1 MTRVGRYRYS
11 VWMFGRFD
19 STPVRCA
26 TLALWL
32 VILGWAVGVPA
43 IAAEPGARFAEP
55 SLTTARSIVARARAE
70 ADANCQA
77 PSDRLVEILCQKV
90 LTVGL
95 RATYAGFSQ
104 RAPDGTFSGMEV
116 DLARMIADFLGV
128 EMRPIRVTPKSRIPF
143 VVRGQT
149 DLSIATTGHD
159 RIRDSQVRFIRP
171 HYFASQTA
179 LVGPKSATIRGW
191 DDLTG
196 QTICMPLGASSNLMV
211 ASTRVK
217 VLIFE
222 TPRQLADALNFGRCR
237 FVVHDDSFFWRYR
250 DNPEW
255 ASRFEIKFTFAPIR
269 WGMFVA
275 PDRADRL
282 ADVLTLLSVAYH
294 IDGTFLRLAAT
305 HRLNEAFLET
315 ERHHWLSP
323 ICLGPQGYPAPTCLA
338 DPIANLPD
346 MQTRFARFVDSLEA
360 HLGTIRA
367 DGVDLS
373 ALKQQAMFERL
384 MDGVAVSIALV
395 VGATSMTMLCAIGF
409 ATLLV
414 SRRRWLRW
422 PALVLTQIGQTTPMP
437 LLMFF
442 GYVLAGG
449 VATYTAPLAIGVS
462 ILVLGAYNGCYASR
476 AIAEVRRTEGAE
488 GRDWMRSMGNAVAVS
503 WTQITAFVVNA
514 TKGTPA
520 ADMIGVPEFVSVLS
534 DMSAYA
540 WDRTPLFVTLLV
552 FYSGLVLA
560 VIFLLSVAEKW
571 IVRTWSTRP

>member
-1 MTRVGRYRYS
+1 MA
-11 VWMFGRFD
+11 FLF
-19 STPVRCA
+19 
-26 TLALWL
+26 
-32 VILGWAVGVPA
+32 VILGWGFGAPA
-43 IAAEPGARFAEP
+43 IAAEPGSQFAEP
-55 SLTTARSIVARARAE
+55 SLATARSILAAARAE
-70 ADANCQA
+70 ADGNCQA
-77 PSDRLVEILCQKV
+77 PSDKLAEILCQKV
-90 LTVGL
+90 LNVGL
-95 RATYAGFSQ
+95 RATYPGFSQ
-104 RAPDGTFSGMEV
+104 RGPDGTFSGLEV
-116 DLARMIADFLGV
+116 DLARMFADFLGV
-128 EMRPIRVTPKSRIPF
+128 EMRPVRVTPKTRIPF
-143 VVRGQT
+143 VVRGQA

-191 DDLTG
+191 DDLID

-211 ASTRVK
+211 SSARVK

-222 TPRQLADALNFGRCR
+222 TPRQLADALNFERCR
-237 FVVHDDSFFWRYR
+237 FIVHDDSFFWRYR
-250 DNPEW
+250 ENPEW

-269 WGMFVA
+269 WAMFIA
-275 PDRADRL
+275 PDRSDRL
-282 ADVLTLLSVAYH
+282 ADILTLLSVAYH
-294 IDGTFLRLAAT
+294 IDGTFLRLAEA
-305 HRLNEAFLET
+305 HRLNPGFLDA

-323 ICLGPQGYPAPTCLA
+323 ICLGPQGFPAPACLS
-338 DPIANLPD
+338 DPIDSLPD
-346 MQTRFARFVDSLEA
+346 IRTRFARYVDTLEA
-360 HLGTIRA
+360 HLGTVRS
-367 DGVDLS
+367 DGMDLS
-373 ALKQQAMFERL
+373 ALKHQAMFERL

-395 VGATSMTMLCAIGF
+395 IGATTMTMVCAIGF

-449 VATYTAPLAIGVS
+449 ITNYTAPVAVGVS

-476 AIAEVRRTEGAE
+476 AIAEVRRTAGEEGQ
-488 GRDWMRSMGNAVAVS
+488 DWMRSMGNAIAVS

-534 DMSAYA
+534 DLSAYA

-560 VIFLLSVAEKW
+560 VIFLLSLAEKW
-571 IVRTWSTRP
+571 IVRAWSVRP

>member
-1 MTRVGRYRYS
+1 MARNFNSAS
-11 VWMFGRFD
+11 VRWVAMAFLF
-19 STPVRCA
+19 
-26 TLALWL
+26 
-32 VILGWAVGVPA
+32 VILGWGFRAPA
-43 IAAEPGARFAEP
+43 NAAEPGSQFAEP
-55 SLTTARSIVARARAE
+55 SLATARSILATARAE
-70 ADANCQA
+70 ADGNCQA
-77 PSDRLVEILCQKV
+77 PSDKLAEILCQKV
-90 LTVGL
+90 LNVGL
-95 RATYAGFSQ
+95 RATYPGFSQ
-104 RAPDGTFSGMEV
+104 RGPDGTFSGLEV
-116 DLARMIADFLGV
+116 DLARMFAEFLGV
-128 EMRPIRVTPKSRIPF
+128 EMRPVRVTPKTRIPF
-143 VVRGQT
+143 VVRGQA

-191 DDLTG
+191 DDLID

-211 ASTRVK
+211 SSARVK

-222 TPRQLADALNFGRCR
+222 TPRQLADALNFERCR
-237 FVVHDDSFFWRYR
+237 FIVHDDSFFWRYR
-250 DNPEW
+250 ENPEW

-269 WGMFVA
+269 WGMFIA
-275 PDRADRL
+275 PDRSDRL
-282 ADVLTLLSVAYH
+282 ADILTLLSVAYH
-294 IDGTFLRLAAT
+294 IDGTFLRLAEA
-305 HRLNEAFLET
+305 HRLNPGFLDA

-323 ICLGPQGYPAPTCLA
+323 ICLGPQGFPAPACLS
-338 DPIANLPD
+338 DPIDSLPD
-346 MQTRFARFVDSLEA
+346 IRTRFARYIDTLEA
-360 HLGTIRA
+360 HLGTVRS
-367 DGVDLS
+367 DGMDLS
-373 ALKQQAMFERL
+373 ALKHQAMFERL

-395 VGATSMTMLCAIGF
+395 IGATTMTMVCAIGF

-449 VATYTAPLAIGVS
+449 ITNYTAPVAVGVS

-476 AIAEVRRTEGAE
+476 AIAEVRRTAGEEGQD
-488 GRDWMRSMGNAVAVS
+488 RMRSMGNAIAVS

-534 DMSAYA
+534 DLSAYA

-560 VIFLLSVAEKW
+560 VIFLLSLAEKW
-571 IVRTWSTRP
+571 IVRAWSVRP

>member
-1 MTRVGRYRYS
+1 MA
-11 VWMFGRFD
+11 FLF
-19 STPVRCA
+19 
-26 TLALWL
+26 
-32 VILGWAVGVPA
+32 VILGWGFGAPA
-43 IAAEPGARFAEP
+43 IAAEPGSQFAEP
-55 SLTTARSIVARARAE
+55 SLVTARSILATARAE
-70 ADANCQA
+70 ADGNCQA
-77 PSDRLVEILCQKV
+77 PSDKLAEILCQKV
-90 LTVGL
+90 LNVGL
-95 RATYAGFSQ
+95 RATYPGFSQ
-104 RAPDGTFSGMEV
+104 RGPDGTFSGLEV
-116 DLARMIADFLGV
+116 DLARMFAEFLGV
-128 EMRPIRVTPKSRIPF
+128 EMRPVRVTPKTRIPF
-143 VVRGQT
+143 VVRGQA

-191 DDLTG
+191 DDLID

-211 ASTRVK
+211 SSARVK

-222 TPRQLADALNFGRCR
+222 TPRQLADALNFERCR
-237 FVVHDDSFFWRYR
+237 FIVHDDSFFWRYR
-250 DNPEW
+250 ENPEW

-269 WGMFVA
+269 WGMFIA
-275 PDRADRL
+275 PDRSDRL
-282 ADVLTLLSVAYH
+282 ADILTLLSVAYH
-294 IDGTFLRLAAT
+294 IDGTFIRLAEA
-305 HRLNEAFLET
+305 HRLNPGFLDA

-323 ICLGPQGYPAPTCLA
+323 ICLGPQGFPAPACLS
-338 DPIANLPD
+338 DPIDSLPD
-346 MQTRFARFVDSLEA
+346 IRTRFARYVDTLEA
-360 HLGTIRA
+360 HLGTVRS
-367 DGVDLS
+367 DGMDLS
-373 ALKQQAMFERL
+373 ALKHQAMFERL

-395 VGATSMTMLCAIGF
+395 IGATTMTMVCAIGF

-449 VATYTAPLAIGVS
+449 ITNYTAPVAVGVS

-476 AIAEVRRTEGAE
+476 AIAEVRRTTGEDGQ
-488 GRDWMRSMGNAVAVS
+488 DWMRSMGNAIAVS

-534 DMSAYA
+534 DLSAYA

-560 VIFLLSVAEKW
+560 VIFLLSLAEKW
-571 IVRTWSTRP
+571 IVRAWSVRP

>member
-1 MTRVGRYRYS
+1 MA
-11 VWMFGRFD
+11 FLF
-19 STPVRCA
+19 
-26 TLALWL
+26 
-32 VILGWAVGVPA
+32 VILGWGFRAPA
-43 IAAEPGARFAEP
+43 NAAEPGSQFAEP
-55 SLTTARSIVARARAE
+55 SLATARSILATARAE
-70 ADANCQA
+70 ADGNCQA
-77 PSDRLVEILCQKV
+77 PSDKLAEILCQKV
-90 LTVGL
+90 LNVGL
-95 RATYAGFSQ
+95 RATYPGFSQ
-104 RAPDGTFSGMEV
+104 RGPDGTFSGLEV
-116 DLARMIADFLGV
+116 DLARMFAEFLGV
-128 EMRPIRVTPKSRIPF
+128 EMRPVRVTPKTRIPF
-143 VVRGQT
+143 VVRGQA

-191 DDLTG
+191 DDLID

-211 ASTRVK
+211 SSARVK

-222 TPRQLADALNFGRCR
+222 TPRQLADALNFERCR
-237 FVVHDDSFFWRYR
+237 FIVHDDSFFWRYR
-250 DNPEW
+250 ENPEW

-269 WGMFVA
+269 WGMFIA
-275 PDRADRL
+275 PDRSDRL
-282 ADVLTLLSVAYH
+282 ADILTLLSVAYH
-294 IDGTFLRLAAT
+294 IDGTFLRLAEA
-305 HRLNEAFLET
+305 HRLNPGFLDA

-323 ICLGPQGYPAPTCLA
+323 ICLGPQGFPAPACLS
-338 DPIANLPD
+338 DPIDSLPD
-346 MQTRFARFVDSLEA
+346 IRTRFARYIDTLEA
-360 HLGTIRA
+360 HLGTVRS
-367 DGVDLS
+367 DGMDLS
-373 ALKQQAMFERL
+373 ALKHQAMFERL

-395 VGATSMTMLCAIGF
+395 IGATTMTMVCAIGF

-449 VATYTAPLAIGVS
+449 ITNYTAPVAVGVS

-476 AIAEVRRTEGAE
+476 AIAEVRRTAGEEGQD
-488 GRDWMRSMGNAVAVS
+488 RMRSMGNAIAVS

-534 DMSAYA
+534 DLSAYA

-560 VIFLLSVAEKW
+560 VIFLLSLAEKW
-571 IVRTWSTRP
+571 IVRAWSVRP

>member
-1 MTRVGRYRYS
+1 MVGS
-11 VWMFGRFD
+11 FESPPGRW
-19 STPVRCA
+19 VIMA
-26 TLALWL
+26 LTLA
-32 VILGWAVGVPA
+32 ILGWTLGLPA
-43 IAAEPGARFAEP
+43 IAAEPGAQFAEP
-55 SLTTARSIVARARAE
+55 SLATARSILATARAE
-70 ADANCQA
+70 VDGNCRT
-77 PSDRLVEILCQKV
+77 PHDRLAEILCQKV
-90 LTVGL
+90 LNVGL
-95 RATYAGFSQ
+95 RASYPGFSQ
-104 RAPDGTFSGMEV
+104 RGADGTFTGFEV
-116 DLARMIADFLGV
+116 DLARMFAEFLGV
-128 EMRPIRVTPKSRIPF
+128 EMRPVRVTPKNRIPF
-143 VVRGQT
+143 VVRGQA

-179 LVGPKSATIRGW
+179 LVGPKSAVIRGW
-191 DDLTG
+191 DDLID

-211 ASTRVK
+211 SSARVK

-222 TPRQLADALNFGRCR
+222 TPRQLADALNFERCR
-237 FVVHDDSFFWRYR
+237 FIVHDDSFFWRYR
-250 DNPEW
+250 ENPEW

-269 WGMFVA
+269 WAMFIA
-275 PDRADRL
+275 PDRSDRL
-282 ADVLTLLSVAYH
+282 ADILTLLSVAYH
-294 IDGTFLRLAAT
+294 IDGTFLRLAEA
-305 HRLNEAFLET
+305 HRLNPGFLDA

-323 ICLGPQGYPAPTCLA
+323 ICLGPQGFPAPACLS
-338 DPIANLPD
+338 DPIDSLPD
-346 MQTRFARFVDSLEA
+346 IRTRFARYVDTLEA
-360 HLGTIRA
+360 HLGTVRS
-367 DGVDLS
+367 DGMDLS
-373 ALKQQAMFERL
+373 ALKHQAMFERL

-395 VGATSMTMLCAIGF
+395 IGATTMTMVCAIGF

-449 VATYTAPLAIGVS
+449 ITNYTAPVAVGVS

-476 AIAEVRRTEGAE
+476 AIAEVRRTAGEEGQ
-488 GRDWMRSMGNAVAVS
+488 DWMRSMGNAIAVS

-534 DMSAYA
+534 DLSAYA

-560 VIFLLSVAEKW
+560 VIFLLSLAEKW
-571 IVRTWSTRP
+571 IVRAWSVRP

>member
-1 MTRVGRYRYS
+1 MA
-11 VWMFGRFD
+11 FLF
-19 STPVRCA
+19 
-26 TLALWL
+26 
-32 VILGWAVGVPA
+32 VILGWGFGAPA
-43 IAAEPGARFAEP
+43 IAAEPGSQFAEP
-55 SLTTARSIVARARAE
+55 SLATARSILAAARAE
-70 ADANCQA
+70 ADGNCQA
-77 PSDRLVEILCQKV
+77 PSDKLTEILCQKV
-90 LTVGL
+90 LNVGL
-95 RATYAGFSQ
+95 RATYPGFSQ
-104 RAPDGTFSGMEV
+104 RGPDGTFSGLEV
-116 DLARMIADFLGV
+116 DLARMFAEFLGV
-128 EMRPIRVTPKSRIPF
+128 EMRPVRVTPKTRIPF
-143 VVRGQT
+143 VVRGQA

-191 DDLTG
+191 DDLID

-211 ASTRVK
+211 SSARVK

-222 TPRQLADALNFGRCR
+222 TPRQLADALNFERCR
-237 FVVHDDSFFWRYR
+237 FIVHDDSFFWRYR
-250 DNPEW
+250 ENPEW

-269 WGMFVA
+269 WGMFIA
-275 PDRADRL
+275 PDRSDRL
-282 ADVLTLLSVAYH
+282 ADILTLLSVAYH
-294 IDGTFLRLAAT
+294 IDGTFLRLAEE
-305 HRLNEAFLET
+305 HRLNQGFLDA
-315 ERHHWLSP
+315 ERHRWLSP
-323 ICLGPQGYPAPTCLA
+323 ICLGPQGFPSPACLS
-338 DPIANLPD
+338 DPIDTLPD
-346 MQTRFARFVDSLEA
+346 MRTRFARYIDTLEA
-360 HLGTIRA
+360 HLGTVRS
-367 DGVDLS
+367 DGMDLS
-373 ALKQQAMFERL
+373 ALKHQAMFERL

-395 VGATSMTMLCAIGF
+395 IGATTMTMVCAIGF

-449 VATYTAPLAIGVS
+449 ITNYTAPVAVGVS

-476 AIAEVRRTEGAE
+476 AIAEVRRTAGEEGQ
-488 GRDWMRSMGNAVAVS
+488 DWMRSMGNAIAVS

-534 DMSAYA
+534 DLSAYA

-560 VIFLLSVAEKW
+560 VIFLLSLAEKW
-571 IVRTWSTRP
+571 IVRAWSVRP